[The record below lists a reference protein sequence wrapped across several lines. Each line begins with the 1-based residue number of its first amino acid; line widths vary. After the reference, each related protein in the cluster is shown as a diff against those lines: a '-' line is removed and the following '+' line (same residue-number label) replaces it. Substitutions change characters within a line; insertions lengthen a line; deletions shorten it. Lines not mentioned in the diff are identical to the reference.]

1 MNKCQQCGTEAQ
13 TPLCKNC
20 AKHMRR
26 QITSLAKTIPELR
39 ALAERKAH
47 IGEIQSSIWPESM
60 RRECSAAGIE
70 LV

>member
-26 QITSLAKTIPELR
+26 QITSLAKPS
-39 ALAERKAH
+39 
-47 IGEIQSSIWPESM
+47 QN
-60 RRECSAAGIE
+60 SARSPNAKHTSASAVVVFVVVS
-70 LV
+70 LVCR